1 MLKISVGTH
10 FNAAEETDG
19 NPDARVG
26 VVGDV
31 AVGTAA
37 DFLAE
42 RSVRREEQ
50 DWRAHRVGDNVV
62 TVLGGDMS
70 IREQYR
76 RVEQLFHTMLIPNK
90 WK

>member
-1 MLKISVGTH
+1 MTDKLGTH
-10 FNAAEETDG
+10 FNAAEETDR

-31 AVGTAA
+31 AVGTPA

-50 DWRAHRVGDNVV
+50 DW
-62 TVLGGDMS
+62 
-70 IREQYR
+70 
-76 RVEQLFHTMLIPNK
+76 
-90 WK
+90 